1 MVNYRERME
10 EYEIDLKDLLYRVV
24 LKWRQMLVAFVV
36 VGALFGVVSG
46 VKSFQDVKNAEI
58 ALAEQ
63 NKQGGPKEGEELVI
77 VPELKIINVTSIMLG
92 GLFGVFV
99 TTLIPAIGYV
109 TSKKLRY
116 KNDLRDLFDVHTIA
130 SYPNYPRLCKN
141 DSKTDQTI
149 CKFFWKDES
158 RITDKEQ
165 INVAVTDC
173 VMAMAQNGYKNVCF
187 ISSISND
194 LTKIDEIVNKLS
206 QVVETC
212 ILEKP
217 ILSSANA
224 LQSIQK
230 FDCVVVVE
238 RLDVS
243 YYEDII
249 KELEYC
255 DRFHV
260 PVLGDIILG

>member
-10 EYEIDLKDLLYRVV
+10 DYEIDIKDLLYRVV
-24 LKWRQMLVAFVV
+24 LKWRQMLVAFLI

-46 VKSFQDVKNAEI
+46 VKSYQNVKNAQT

-63 NKQGGPKEGEELVI
+63 KKQDGPKEGEQLVV
-77 VPELKIINVTSIMLG
+77 VPELKIVNVTNIVLG
-92 GLFGVFV
+92 GFFGTFV
-99 TTLIPAIGYV
+99 VAAFSAMGYI
-109 TSKKLRY
+109 TSKKVRY
-116 KNDLRDLFDVHTIA
+116 KDDLADIFELHTIA
-130 SYPNYPRLCKN
+130 SYPDYQRLCKK
-141 DSKTDQTI
+141 DSKIDLAI
-149 CKFFWKDES
+149 CNCFWKTES

-173 VMAMAQNGYKNVCF
+173 GMTMAQRGYKSICF
-187 ISSISND
+187 ISSVATEFD
-194 LTKIDEIVNKLS
+194 KINEIVNKLS

-212 ILEKP
+212 VLEKS
-217 ILSSANA
+217 ILSSAKS

-230 FDCVVVVE
+230 YDCVVLVE
-238 RLDVS
+238 KIDQS

-255 DRFHV
+255 KRFNI
-260 PVLGDIILG
+260 PVLGSILVG